1 MRPPTHPPRA
11 RRGRRRGCRG
21 PPFLSGCSSPR
32 GPSCSPLHARAVFP
46 GLPGCA
52 GALQCWLRRLPL
64 LVGGVVDGDASVAG
78 EQVIHP
84 IGAGFILSFP
94 TARVVLVLLG
104 RRRRRRV
111 GAARQVRGLVVPVH
125 TVHFVLVEV
134 KKLPGSGPAA
144 QQPGRS
150 HRRRPR
156 AAGGR
161 GGAAASAAAAR
172 SRGGE
177 AGALGAGL
185 HRRAGGRGRH
195 GRRLLQPPPSLAA
208 AAVHRR
214 GAGGGS
220 GNQSGQQG
228 RRGRRRRRRRGR
240 GAAGAAAGRPEPHA
254 AVAAGRGGGGSGVQ
268 RRGVKAEVVREAGAA
283 PAPHALR
290 GLPDLH
296 PQRIRGA
303 FLLGLDPGHAG
314 IHPRPPASDPHGPAR
329 APRRRPLTA
338 RRTLPRLSAPGPAA
352 ALDTGRE
359 QRHVSR
365 GGGRAAGGGGQSR
378 ARPGERGSGGAEAA
392 QTVPGPALP
401 GALPS
406 PFQCGV
412 PLARARTGTAHAPQ
426 ILNLHWRRPPWQP
439 HMRAG
444 RPGGRGQARRGWWEG
459 GGRRT
464 LGRLPLLRRA
474 RPPAHARPG
483 DVGSVRKPSGGR
495 RGFGLYRACAG
506 PTLFTP
512 GRAWRGRAGS
522 RRRRAGRR
530 GGGEVALPLGPASL
544 GPAGGSLCAAVSGW
558 SSRGAGQQPAAA
570 QRRFSSSTALSPP
583 CRGLSLWRGVA
594 LFPLTQ
600 KGEF

>member
-1 MRPPTHPPRA
+1 MAPAHTPHLPPRA
-11 RRGRRRGCRG
+11 RRGRRRGRRG

-32 GPSCSPLHARAVFP
+32 GPGCSPLHARAVFP

-52 GALQCWLRRLPL
+52 RALQCWLRRLPL
-64 LVGGVVDGDASVAG
+64 LVGRVVDGDATAAG

-104 RRRRRRV
+104 RGRRRRV

-150 HRRRPR
+150 HRRRPG

-208 AAVHRR
+208 VDRR
-214 GAGGGS
+214 GAAVAAAG

-228 RRGRRRRRRRGR
+228 RRGRRRRRRRGG
-240 GAAGAAAGRPEPHA
+240 GAAGAAAGRPEPQA
-254 AVAAGRGGGGSGVQ
+254 AVAAGRGGGGVQSRGVQ
-268 RRGVKAEVVREAGAA
+268 AEVVREAGAA

-329 APRRRPLTA
+329 APRRRPL
-338 RRTLPRLSAPGPAA
+338 PRLSAPGPAA
-352 ALDTGRE
+352 ALR
-359 QRHVSR
+359 R
-365 GGGRAAGGGGQSR
+365 GPAAAACAAGTRAGGRPEKGGAAE
-378 ARPGERGSGGAEAA
+378 PGEASAA
-392 QTVPGPALP
+392 REERRRRELYPARRCPQRL
-401 GALPS
+401 
-406 PFQCGV
+406 
-412 PLARARTGTAHAPQ
+412 PLAVPMWRPPRQGQNEHCACPADFKPSLETAALATAHAR
-426 ILNLHWRRPPWQP
+426 WPPREGAGP
-439 HMRAG
+439 GPPRAVGRRAG
-444 RPGGRGQARRGWWEG
+444 RGAKGVGRAFPAPARASSRACAPGIWG
-459 GGRRT
+459 GGT
-464 LGRLPLLRRA
+464 PASLG
-474 RPPAHARPG
+474 
-483 DVGSVRKPSGGR
+483 SSSGGR
-495 RGFGLYRACAG
+495 RGLGGRRACAER
-506 PTLFTP
+506 P
-512 GRAWRGRAGS
+512 GRPP
-522 RRRRAGRR
+522 
-530 GGGEVALPLGPASL
+530 ALSPGGPACR
-544 GPAGGSLCAAVSGW
+544 PAAAASW
-558 SSRGAGQQPAAA
+558 ALLAGACVRPRPEQQPAAA
-570 QRRFSSSTALSPP
+570 RRPSIPKHRVVVFSVPGLVPSERRSPVP
-583 CRGLSLWRGVA
+583 A
-594 LFPLTQ
+594 EI
-600 KGEF
+600 KG

>member
-1 MRPPTHPPRA
+1 MGSQARPASLLWPGATQLAQTKVIYKRTRFCALPSRIIDLAATAGSKGVSVTPTHPPPCPE
-11 RRGRRRGCRG
+11 GGHRRGCRG

-32 GPSCSPLHARAVFP
+32 GPGCSPLHARAVFP

-52 GALQCWLRRLPL
+52 GALQCWLRLLPL
-64 LVGGVVDGDASVAG
+64 LVGGVVDGDAPAAG

-94 TARVVLVLLG
+94 PARVVLVLLG

-125 TVHFVLVEV
+125 TAVHFVLVEV
-134 KKLPGSGPAA
+134 EKLPGSGPAA

-150 HRRRPR
+150 HRRRPG

-161 GGAAASAAAAR
+161 GGAAASAR

-208 AAVHRR
+208 VQRR
-214 GAGGGS
+214 GAGVGS

-228 RRGRRRRRRRGR
+228 RRGRRRRGRRGR

-254 AVAAGRGGGGSGVQ
+254 AVAAGRGGGGVQ

-283 PAPHALR
+283 PAPHTLR

-314 IHPRPPASDPHGPAR
+314 IHPRPPASNPHGPAR

-338 RRTLPRLSAPGPAA
+338 SRALPRLSAPGPAA
-352 ALDTGRE
+352 ALDAGQE
-359 QRHVSR
+359 QQHVSR
-365 GGGRAAGGGGQSR
+365 GGGKEGGRAAAGGGQSR

-401 GALPS
+401 EELPS

-439 HMRAG
+439 HMRAS
-444 RPGGRGQARRGWWEG
+444 RPGGRGRARRGRWEA

-464 LGRLPLLRRA
+464 SERLSLA
-474 RPPAHARPG
+474 TAHARLAG
-483 DVGSVRKPSGGR
+483 VGRVRKRSETLGKVRKPSNS
-495 RGFGLYRACAG
+495 C
-506 PTLFTP
+506 
-512 GRAWRGRAGS
+512 
-522 RRRRAGRR
+522 
-530 GGGEVALPLGPASL
+530 
-544 GPAGGSLCAAVSGW
+544 
-558 SSRGAGQQPAAA
+558 GA
-570 QRRFSSSTALSPP
+570 
-583 CRGLSLWRGVA
+583 
-594 LFPLTQ
+594 
-600 KGEF
+600 